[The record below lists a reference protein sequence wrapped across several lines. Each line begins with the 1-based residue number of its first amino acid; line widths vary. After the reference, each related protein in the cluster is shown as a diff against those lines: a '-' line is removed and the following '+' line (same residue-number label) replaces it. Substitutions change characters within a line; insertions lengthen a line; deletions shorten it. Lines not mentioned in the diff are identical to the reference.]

1 MKTFKQYLV
10 ELEGRKPFDKIS
22 DLLEMYQDDEKV
34 RDEIRDT
41 LIRDFGETITGEL
54 TQKEIK
60 VISQGSE
67 LWELSLDDIESKTEL
82 DLLDKRFKF
91 RFVVFDHDS
100 GLARIYSSSKQK
112 LVDAFK
118 FLYRNTNENDIIELE
133 DDGYLQKVA

>member
-1 MKTFKQYLV
+1 MN
-10 ELEGRKPFDKIS
+10 
-22 DLLEMYQDDEKV
+22 QDDEKV

-91 RFVVFDHDS
+91 RFVVFDRDS

-112 LVDAFK
+112 LIDSFK
-118 FLYRNTNENDIIELE
+118 FLYRNTNEDDIGELE